1 MKGYYKKNVNIKI
14 SQNSIEEF
22 INTKKQKTIYSNT
35 MLLFEEARNDFSK
48 HNEFLFLLLLESLND
63 QFNQGFVDSD

>member
-22 INTKKQKTIYSNT
+22 IDTKKRKTIYSNT
-35 MLLFEEARNDFSK
+35 MLLFEKARNDFSK

-63 QFNQGFVDSD
+63 QFSQGFVDND